1 LHGFNFENGSINPL
15 SSIRKY
21 GLELEI
27 TDVWIWNEK
36 IDIPFIQGTNYSK
49 WVSLKYE
56 QYLYEYYIYVGP
68 MDNLFRL
75 RNNSTTNFN
84 EILQI
89 NLDNIRY
96 IKTNSQGPGTIQ
108 APLDDATK
116 YKVFMNVKDANQGQG
131 FKQIRTFSI
140 DVSLTNVLNI
150 DN

>member
-1 LHGFNFENGSINPL
+1 
-15 SSIRKY
+15 
-21 GLELEI
+21 
-27 TDVWIWNEK
+27 
-36 IDIPFIQGTNYSK
+36 
-49 WVSLKYE
+49 
-56 QYLYEYYIYVGP
+56 
-68 MDNLFRL
+68 MDDLFRL

-89 NLDNIRY
+89 NLKNIQY
-96 IKTNSQGPGTIQ
+96 VSTNRQGPGTIQ

-140 DVSLTNVLNI
+140 DVSLTSVLNI

>member
-1 LHGFNFENGSINPL
+1 
-15 SSIRKY
+15 
-21 GLELEI
+21 
-27 TDVWIWNEK
+27 
-36 IDIPFIQGTNYSK
+36 
-49 WVSLKYE
+49 
-56 QYLYEYYIYVGP
+56 
-68 MDNLFRL
+68 M
-75 RNNSTTNFN
+75 
-84 EILQI
+84 QI